1 MKKITLPLFLAFCS
15 QFANA
20 QCGEN
25 FTVPYTA
32 TTENAVVPALPDCMD
47 TQWFAFAS
55 QEVFKSIAG
64 PVAGFDGKLLA
75 YDTYTGNPGGGAMI
89 PTIGSE
95 LLTHEIYF
103 QQGVQYT
110 VSYRYG
116 NSDATK
122 TIGRFGV
129 QLNQPGTT
137 YYDDLATHLNVT
149 GATATNHTTA
159 AFTVPE
165 SGNYYIKFD
174 VQSFENMG
182 LFYLDAISVQAITMG
197 TGENLLTQHLS
208 VYPNPTSGRLNVIG
222 QNTIDRLDIYSLSG
236 QLLRTETP
244 NALSHEADISSLATG
259 MYIVQVQ
266 SGSRVEKIK
275 ICKQ

>member
-1 MKKITLPLFLAFCS
+1 MKKITLPLVMACCVQL
-15 QFANA
+15 ANA

-32 TTENAVVPALPDCMD
+32 ATESVTVPALPDCMD
-47 TQWFAFAS
+47 SQWVAFAS

-89 PTIGSE
+89 PTIGAE
-95 LLTHEIYF
+95 LFTHEIYF

-116 NSDATK
+116 NSDAAK
-122 TIGRFGV
+122 SIGRFGV

-149 GATATNHTTA
+149 GATAANHTTA
-159 AFTVPE
+159 AFTVPA

-174 VQSFENMG
+174 VQSFENEG
-182 LFYLDAISVQAITMG
+182 LFYLDAISVQALTMG

-208 VYPNPTSGRLNVIG
+208 VYPNPTSGRLKVIG

-244 NALSHEADISSLATG
+244 NTLSHEADISSLATG